1 MYTLV
6 IGNKTYS
13 SWSLRPWI
21 LMKVLNIPF
30 EEKLFPLF
38 TPEGTAEI
46 EKLSPSGLVPALVDS
61 DGDISV
67 WDSLSILE
75 YLADNHPDKGI
86 WPADK
91 AARAHA
97 RSMAAEMHGGFFGIR
112 GGCSM
117 NLSKK
122 YAQKDRGPDVAKDVA
137 RICALINEARSKF
150 GGEGDFL
157 YGGFGAVDAMYMP
170 IVCRLNGYSIAVDD
184 VTKAYMDTM
193 LNLAPFNEWREAAML
208 EPWVIGEDEVDEEP
222 IEVYK

>member
-46 EKLSPSGLVPALVDS
+46 AKLSPSGLVPALVDS

-67 WDSLSILE
+67 WDSIAIME
-75 YLADNHPDKGI
+75 YLADNHPEKGI

-112 GGCSM
+112 GACSM

-122 YAQKDRGPDVAKDVA
+122 YAEKDRGEACAKDVA
-137 RICALINEARSKF
+137 RICQLINEARSKF
-150 GGEGDFL
+150 GGQGDFL
-157 YGGFGAVDAMYMP
+157 YGGFGAVDAMYAP
-170 IVCRLNGYSIAVDD
+170 IVTRLDTYSIAVDD
-184 VTKAYMDTM
+184 VTQAYMDKI
-193 LNLAPFNEWREAAML
+193 LSLPEFVEWREAAML
-208 EPWVIGEDEVDEEP
+208 EPWVIGEDEVDEEA
-222 IEVYK
+222 IEHFK